1 VWTKRKT
8 EITVETRQVLTISL
22 GKRFASA
29 WCEGCSGQATMISAE
44 QAAVLAGVRS
54 RTLHRWA
61 HARAIHFTERPEGRL
76 LICLRSLMMYG
87 GETNKVDK

>member
-1 VWTKRKT
+1 VDEEENGDHGRD
-8 EITVETRQVLTISL
+8 QASL
-22 GKRFASA
+22 NHKPGKEVRSA

-61 HARAIHFTERPEGRL
+61 HARAIHFTESPEGRL
-76 LICLRSLMMYG
+76 LICLRSLMMCG